1 MPLTLPKPRSLLS
14 MLSPL
19 KLSEMES
26 QNTFTSLLFTLWL
39 TVETGPTTEPVKFG
53 ITAHQAN
60 ATFQSLWPK
69 SGDMVAG
76 ATSQL
81 WDEVPDQFWTN
92 SIMLATFCP
101 GVTGAPL
108 WMVSMLTQATFAM
121 PLLKTSTSTSD
132 GIWPLWA

>member
-1 MPLTLPKPRSLLS
+1 MHLKLKSVSL
-14 MLSPL
+14 MLSPPEPN
-19 KLSEMES
+19 KTVF
-26 QNTFTSLLFTLWL
+26 QNTSTNPLSTLWPTVVSEL
-39 TVETGPTTEPVKFG
+39 TMIPEKFG

-69 SGDMVAG
+69 SGATVAG

-81 WDEVPDQFWTN
+81 LDEVLDQFWTN

-101 GVTGAPL
+101 DVTGAPL
-108 WMVSMLTQATFAM
+108 WMVNKPTQVMFAM
-121 PLLKTSTSTSD
+121 PPPKISTSTSD